1 MDRIENLIR
10 GLDPVRAERES
21 SDSPTEIIALPAGN
35 GQQEPGV
42 TMNTEPID
50 SLPIVGRETGNEG
63 NDAFSDD
70 RPVVVPLRRRRRTAM
85 ILAGAAAAAVVAG
98 AVVVGGSLGAE
109 SPLPAGTTNPAP
121 SVEPTQQRTADPSP
135 SAEPTAEPTAEPSVE
150 PSGVPTGPPA
160 DEGCRVQDVDRVME
174 QGSDFMSLTP
184 FAADPSH
191 YAVVGCTDDWMAMEL
206 TDAGF
211 EANPQDGGNAWYY
224 VARRV
229 DGQWL
234 VETAGYSALTK
245 WEFLPV
251 VEGSTPQEV
260 MDQQFID
267 TGIPVELRPELVGDG
282 PGASEAGALREIV
295 QADMALQFELPEGW
309 STMGAAVSPVREVG
323 VTNADGDPVMTITRT
338 FESGI
343 GGACS
348 GDPVPIT
355 EISSTP
361 VTLQLPS
368 GTALDTKFVYR
379 VIETADGVYGSA
391 ALVLATEPASGNYCM
406 LYNVISTPEMGL
418 FSMASALMIG
428 PDSLG
433 SLHNHANLEQAQAYV
448 ESAEFEE
455 MLAIAQSLEITG

>member
-21 SDSPTEIIALPAGN
+21 SDSPTEIIAFPADAGHH
-35 GQQEPGV
+35 EPGPA
-42 TMNTEPID
+42 MNTESID
-50 SLPIVGRETGNEG
+50 SEYVAGGGQENDE

-98 AVVVGGSLGAE
+98 AVVVGGSLGPE
-109 SPLPAGTTNPAP
+109 SPLPAASTDPTPSAP
-121 SVEPTQQRTADPSP
+121 PSQEATADSSP
-135 SAEPTAEPTAEPSVE
+135 TPEPTAEPSVE

-191 YAVVGCTDDWMAMEL
+191 YDVVGCTDEWMAMEV
-206 TDAGF
+206 TEAGF
-211 EANPQDGGNAWYY
+211 KANPQDGGNAWYY

-234 VETAGYSALTK
+234 VESASYSTLTK

-251 VEGSTPQEV
+251 TEGRTPQEM

-267 TGIPVELRPELVGDG
+267 VGIPVELRPELVGDG
-282 PGASEAGALREIV
+282 PGASAGTADPLLGMI
-295 QADMALQFELPEGW
+295 QADMALTLQIPDDW
-309 STMGAAVSPVREVG
+309 SYLGPAVSPAREVT
-323 VTNADGDPVMTITRT
+323 VTNAAGDPVLTVRRT

-343 GGACS
+343 GGTCG
-348 GDPVPIT
+348 GDPVPME

-361 VTLQLPS
+361 IALQLPS
-368 GTALDTKFVYR
+368 GETLNTKFVYR
-379 VIETADGVYGSA
+379 VIETAEGVYGAA
-391 ALVLATEPASGNYCM
+391 ALVLASEPASGDYCM
-406 LYNVISTPEMGL
+406 LYNVISTTEMGL

-428 PDSLG
+428 PDSVNA
-433 SLHNHANLEQAQAYV
+433 LHAYANMEQAQAYV
-448 ESAEFEE
+448 ESAEFEG
-455 MLAIAQSLEITG
+455 MLSVAQSLEVTG